1 MGDFDMGWRQHEA
14 RWEAADVMLHRRHAD
29 RPRWTGDEPLAGRT
43 LLLHAEQGYGDTLQ
57 FCRYAN
63 FAHDAGA
70 TVIVEAPAAL
80 GELLGT
86 LRGVTRV
93 ITEGQPMPAFDLQ
106 CPLMSLPYAFRTT
119 PDTVPA
125 DVPYLRAD
133 ARRRDAWAQRL
144 DAISPSGRLRVGAV
158 WSGNP
163 RHANDET
170 VRYRLPR
177 SCRLLQRTTRRS

>member
-1 MGDFDMGWRQHEA
+1 
-14 RWEAADVMLHRRHAD
+14 
-29 RPRWTGDEPLAGRT
+29 
-43 LLLHAEQGYGDTLQ
+43 
-57 FCRYAN
+57 
-63 FAHDAGA
+63 
-70 TVIVEAPAAL
+70 
-80 GELLGT
+80 
-86 LRGVTRV
+86 
-93 ITEGQPMPAFDLQ
+93 MPAFDLQ

-144 DAISPSGRLRVGAV
+144 DAISPSGRLRVEPYGRAT
-158 WSGNP
+158 
-163 RHANDET
+163 RATRTTKT